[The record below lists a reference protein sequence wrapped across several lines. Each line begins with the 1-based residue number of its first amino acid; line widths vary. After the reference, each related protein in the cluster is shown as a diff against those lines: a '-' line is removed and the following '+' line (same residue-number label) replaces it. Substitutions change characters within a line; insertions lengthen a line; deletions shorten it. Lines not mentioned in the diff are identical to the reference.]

1 MIEGRPGN
9 DIRRTSVMCQA
20 YLMSSACKYSLIKN
34 IECLR
39 LLRNQRSFFW
49 MLLHTRQKN
58 DHDQV

>member
-1 MIEGRPGN
+1 
-9 DIRRTSVMCQA
+9 MCQA

-39 LLRNQRSFFW
+39 LLRNQRSFLW

-58 DHDQV
+58 DHDQA